1 MTVSYIIRSQ
11 MGAKRYIPRIRVS
24 FHTSQKCYQVIAT
37 EGLDN
42 APDPTYQLLSVTTNK
57 TLQDPAGSF
66 TVQLAGDEWM
76 YRLTPND
83 LVVISM
89 GYAGETLDTV
99 MVGFID
105 SVTRSRT
112 VSEGSASVTTTV
124 TGRDM
129 GKMLIKAMLRF
140 YPEIQ
145 QADIEKYGL
154 EPSKF
159 FLTEVGWVTLLDYFT
174 GKQVITGSP
183 ANVLDIMVRRIL
195 QKLYQVQWSVY
206 DEAGKEPVKRTV
218 GLGNIM
224 RYTFAETSFFTLPTL
239 MSLTSFDGSVWNLM
253 ERACHKP
260 FLELF
265 VDTRNPIEAWNDQ
278 GQPMVVNETIE
289 ELSNEAKAH
298 LEEDAY
304 PSPAVQ
310 FGEDKAKVLL
320 ALRNTPFDKDKWEK
334 LYTHDLQA
342 VDVISENIGFND
354 NEHYNLFWAGT
365 TVNPLIDDLKRVS
378 PPEING
384 TNIERYGL
392 SPLEVQIEGLQ
403 YDTKDFDTG
412 VRKILLLTQNLNKKL
427 KEWYQNNH
435 TFWNGTMEV
444 RGKGSYKI
452 GQKLRREGIGRE
464 FYIEGVSQTFTLYNG
479 WTTTLTLTRGQL
491 LQDATD
497 KSINNKPVVEA
508 ATTKPTSEKTPDEIK
523 GQFHTVQMGDTLW
536 GIAKQYYGDGALWN
550 KIWEANSDILIQR
563 DSRNQT
569 DKGHYLY
576 EGQVLRIP

>member
-1 MTVSYIIRSQ
+1 MN
-11 MGAKRYIPRIRVS
+11 ANRYIPRIRVS
-24 FHTSQKCYQVIAT
+24 FHTSQQCYQVRAT
-37 EGLDN
+37 TDGSN
-42 APDPTYQLLSVTTNK
+42 QIPDPTYQLLLVSTNK
-57 TLQDPAGSF
+57 NLQDPAGSF
-66 TVQLAGDEWM
+66 NVQLAGDEWM

-89 GYAGETLDTV
+89 GYAGDKMDTV

-105 SVTRSRT
+105 SVTRNRA
-112 VSEGSASVTTTV
+112 VGEGSASVVTTV
-124 TGRDM
+124 SGRDM

-154 EPSKF
+154 TPSKF

-174 GKQVITGSP
+174 GAQVLNGSP

-195 QKLYQVQWSVY
+195 QKLYNVQWDVY
-206 DEAGKEPVKRTV
+206 DEAGKDPVKRTV

-265 VDTRNPIEAWNDQ
+265 VDTRSEEETWNDQ
-278 GQPMVVNETIE
+278 GKPMVVNENIE
-289 ELSNEAKAH
+289 ELSNEAKAN
-298 LEEDAY
+298 LEVDAY

-320 ALRNTPFDKDKWEK
+320 ALRNTPFDKDSWDK

-342 VDVISENIGFND
+342 VDVISESLGFND

-384 TNIERYGL
+384 TNIDRYGL
-392 SPLEVQIEGLQ
+392 SPLEIQIEGLQ
-403 YDTKDFDTG
+403 YDTKDADTG
-412 VRKILLLTQNLNKKL
+412 LRKILLLTGNLSKKL
-427 KEWYQNNH
+427 KDWYQNNQ

-444 RGKGSYKI
+444 RGKGSYKV
-452 GQKLRREGIGRE
+452 GQRLIRKGIKRQ
-464 FYIEGVSQTFTLYNG
+464 FYIEGVNQNFSLYNG

-491 LQDATD
+491 LPDEADVTA
-497 KSINNKPVVEA
+497 NNAPVVDPVPA
-508 ATTKPTSEKTPDEIK
+508 VPTTQQSPDEIQA
-523 GQFHTVQMGDTLW
+523 QFYTVQLGDSLW
-536 GIAKQYYGDGALWN
+536 SIANQYYGDGASWN

-563 DSRNQT
+563 DARNQT
-569 DKGHYLY
+569 DKGRWLY
-576 EGQVLRIP
+576 EGQILRIPS